1 MNLISNNFKILNSEL
16 TNHIA
21 RLKKALANQLPGE
34 NAHRLMLPKGRELQ
48 PIVGSPT
55 ILQSS
60 VLMLLFPEMGFLH
73 TCLIRRPTTM
83 RNHGGQVAFP
93 GGRFE
98 PSDITLEQ
106 TALRESFEE
115 IGTDRDKIELI
126 GELTPLYVQ
135 VSNFTIHPFIGWCNT
150 VPIFKTDNHEVEELY
165 IIPVSKFVEH
175 ASPYLKNVSTIYGQI
190 EVPGFYIDNLFIW
203 GATAM
208 IVSEFNEV
216 YKSEFFKSTKAK

>member
-1 MNLISNNFKILNSEL
+1 MYSEL

-21 RLKKALANQLPGE
+21 RLKKALTNQLPGE

-48 PIVGSPT
+48 PIVESTT

-60 VLMLLFPEMGFLH
+60 VLMLLFPENGSLN
-73 TCLIRRPTTM
+73 TCMIRRPTTM

-98 PSDITLEQ
+98 PSDITLQQ

-115 IGTDRDKIELI
+115 IGTDRNKIELI
-126 GELTPLYVQ
+126 GELSPLYVQ
-135 VSNFTIHPFIGWCNT
+135 VSNFTIHPFIGWCDI
-150 VPIFKTDNHEVEELY
+150 VPIFKTDNQEVEELY
-165 IIPVSKFVEH
+165 IIPVSKFVDH
-175 ASPYLKNVSTIYGQI
+175 TSPHLQSVNTIYGQM

-216 YKSEFFKSTKAK
+216 YKSEFLERPKSE